1 MDQSW
6 WLLVLWQNAKKFNG
20 CGYWTTQMTKLWIK
34 PGMFEMLFTKRLFFF
49 NRLSTDTEKTLVLF
63 PRACTRQRIL
73 SGSFEGQPAKERSI
87 LSVQHHI
94 RQERRS
100 DTCIH
105 RHTFKLACIPVDVQH

>member
-49 NRLSTDTEKTLVLF
+49 
-63 PRACTRQRIL
+63 
-73 SGSFEGQPAKERSI
+73 
-87 LSVQHHI
+87 
-94 RQERRS
+94 
-100 DTCIH
+100 
-105 RHTFKLACIPVDVQH
+105 